1 MENID
6 RFLEILT
13 IVIGENRNITYDFF
27 ATFSRFE
34 FSLKHSGFAKG
45 DRQRNALANWDKF
58 AAEHNEL
65 FQHELKLAKNDLL
78 IEAVNYLFENPPRR
92 LKFEKGQLKWQERN
106 IQRRT
111 LEELL
116 VIVRAIRNNL
126 FHGSKNLV
134 IFNEPTR
141 DSKLISSGLIVL
153 NECLNL
159 NRTLKLKFI
168 ENQ

>member
-1 MENID
+1 MENIN
-6 RFLEILT
+6 RFLEILN

-45 DRQRNALANWDKF
+45 DQKRNAMANWDKF
-58 AAEHNEL
+58 AIEHNEL
-65 FQHELKLAKNDLL
+65 FQNELKLDNKNIL
-78 IEAVNYLFENPPRR
+78 IEAVNYLFENPPRK

-116 VIVRAIRNNL
+116 IIVRAIRNNL

-134 IFNEPTR
+134 IFDEPTR

-159 NRTLKLKFI
+159 NNDLNLKFI
-168 ENQ
+168 EN